1 VSGSSH
7 PNQKLATIL
16 RMIVD
21 LSSNDAHPID
31 YAAAKAAGVT
41 GVFVKA
47 TEGMGYTNPYFHED
61 VAGFQAVGVPVLGY
75 HFASFGD
82 VNAEVAHFKSVAGPL
97 ARVLDSETSTDA
109 NWQNAFLSALGL
121 WPTQRCNYGS
131 ASTLPRTASLLWV
144 ADYGANPG
152 FGDCWQF
159 TDAGT
164 VAGISGDVDIS
175 AWTGSTANFDSLF
188 NIASPPVPPKPPAP
202 PVPTE
207 QVTATTTCWSSPGRT
222 AARPTRSSTSP
233 PRSVDR
239 TRTPSS
245 RDTRPDPACVPLRLR
260 HRRAGGLE
268 HGPGV
273 RLRQGPQGRVGTARR
288 LHQDQHPQ
296 GDAQTI

>member
-1 VSGSSH
+1 
-7 PNQKLATIL
+7 
-16 RMIVD
+16 MIVD
-21 LSSNDAHPID
+21 LSSDDAHPID

-202 PVPTE
+202 PVPKEDEMPNAVVLPNGDIKIYAAGAGDRNNHLLEFTRKDGSQTNE
-207 QVTATTTCWSSPGRT
+207 VIDITAQIGG
-222 AARPTRSSTSP
+222 
-233 PRSVDR
+233 
-239 TRTPSS
+239 
-245 RDTRPDPACVPLRLR
+245 PDPYTVQP
-260 HRRAGGLE
+260 
-268 HGPGV
+268 
-273 RLRQGPQGRVGTARR
+273 
-288 LHQDQHPQ
+288 
-296 GDAQTI
+296 